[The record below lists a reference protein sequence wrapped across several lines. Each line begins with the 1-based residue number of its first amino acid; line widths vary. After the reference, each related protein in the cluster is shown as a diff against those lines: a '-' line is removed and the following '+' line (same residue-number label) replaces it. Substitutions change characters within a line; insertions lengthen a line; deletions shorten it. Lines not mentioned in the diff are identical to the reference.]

1 MEGVTLA
8 ESTIDRLLTLGTVTY
23 EATGWGTGEVL
34 VKCRSNTKC
43 EEESLNKALLT
54 FSVKEEEIEQDQI
67 EAYVI
72 RELAKKL
79 VAKEVRV
86 LTVEN
91 KKYNKAKRKFK
102 VWKDQ
107 FKDENRSS

>member
-86 LTVEN
+86 LTV
-91 KKYNKAKRKFK
+91 
-102 VWKDQ
+102 
-107 FKDENRSS
+107 